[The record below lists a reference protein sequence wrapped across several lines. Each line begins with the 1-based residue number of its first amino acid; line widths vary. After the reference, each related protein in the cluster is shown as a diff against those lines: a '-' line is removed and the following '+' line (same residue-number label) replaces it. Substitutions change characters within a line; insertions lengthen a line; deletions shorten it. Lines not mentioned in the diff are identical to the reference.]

1 MLVIWIPLSGGVLFG
16 VERLYFESK
25 CGGSDGDLREFQMFY
40 MFKKKNI
47 KSHFLCFLMQMI
59 RMPETAKIRITT
71 QAKDLYIADDVLYY
85 VLD

>member
-16 VERLYFESK
+16 VERVHFESK

-40 MFKKKNI
+40 MFITKILNRT
-47 KSHFLCFLMQMI
+47 FLCFLMVMI
-59 RMPETAKIRITT
+59 RMPETAKIRIII
-71 QAKDLYIADDVLYY
+71 QAKDFYIADDGLYS

>member
-16 VERLYFESK
+16 VERLHFESR

-40 MFKKKNI
+40 MFSHADDQNAGNGKK
-47 KSHFLCFLMQMI
+47 
-59 RMPETAKIRITT
+59 RITI
-71 QAKDLYIADDVLYY
+71 QAKDLYIADDVLYS